1 MRQRRWLDLLK
12 DYDCE
17 IRYHHGKANVVA
29 DALSQKERE
38 KNWKSERSAS
48 YIPHL
53 EDDSRGIKT
62 RQGRIYIPFRSN
74 VKELL
79 FEEAHKSKY
88 SIHPGA
94 TKMYLDLKKNYLWQ
108 GMKRDCVKCVE
119 KCLTC
124 LKVKAKHQKL
134 YGKIQPLEIPVW
146 KWEKITMDFVTK
158 LPRTTKKHDAI
169 WVIVDRLTKS
179 AHFIPIRENMPIHK
193 LAKIY
198 VNEIIARHGVP
209 VSIIFDRDGLASR
222 ELASTDMVLATTEII
237 ETIRERLKEAQDSWK
252 NYVDNRRRLIKFNV
266 GYFVMLK
273 VSPWKVIIEQRVKV
287 NQKSRILE
295 LKRRN
300 YEEYYFDI
308 PYVVSIKED
317 TAYACP
323 ELHSASTKERSIHRI
338 HKKVIRR
345 IQVQVMEYSGI

>member
-1 MRQRRWLDLLK
+1 MVVYSDVSYSGLGCVLMQRRKVIAYASRQLKKHKENYPTYELEFVAVVFSLNIWRHYLYDVKFIIYTDHRSLQYFLEKKDLNMRQRMWLDLPK

-29 DALSQKERE
+29 HAAQVEALKEE
-38 KNWKSERSAS
+38 NWKSESSAS

-88 SIHPGA
+88 YIHPGA

-134 YGKIQPLEIPVW
+134 YGKIQPLEILVW

-179 AHFIPIRENMPIHK
+179 ANFIPIRENMPIHK

-198 VNEIIARHGVP
+198 VNEIVARHGVP
-209 VSIIFDRDGLASR
+209 VSIIFDRDG
-222 ELASTDMVLATTEII
+222 
-237 ETIRERLKEAQDSWK
+237 RLL
-252 NYVDNRRRLIKFNV
+252 LIFGKIF
-266 GYFVMLK
+266 K
-273 VSPWKVIIEQRVKV
+273 
-287 NQKSRILE
+287 KS
-295 LKRRN
+295 
-300 YEEYYFDI
+300 
-308 PYVVSIKED
+308 
-317 TAYACP
+317 
-323 ELHSASTKERSIHRI
+323 
-338 HKKVIRR
+338 
-345 IQVQVMEYSGI
+345 